1 MYGAISSELAQE
13 SSLKSY
19 EKKKKYLLAT
29 NISREFVTIQWHF
42 TESNLLIDSYCV

>member
-19 EKKKKYLLAT
+19 EKKKKVFASHKYLQRVCHNSMA
-29 NISREFVTIQWHF
+29 FH
-42 TESNLLIDSYCV
+42 